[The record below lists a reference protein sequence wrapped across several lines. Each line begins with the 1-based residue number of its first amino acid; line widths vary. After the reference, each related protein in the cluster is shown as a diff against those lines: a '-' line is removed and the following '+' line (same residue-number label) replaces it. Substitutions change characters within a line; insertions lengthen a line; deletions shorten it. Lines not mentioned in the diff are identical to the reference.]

1 MTWREIIY
9 MIEDITKQ
17 ISDDSNFNEE
27 HIAFL
32 CGKYRNTILN
42 QQYLTGKKTINDNDY
57 QLICVTLEPKVV
69 DICPNQTVLVSKEE
83 VPFTMP
89 LGIKQVYPIGN
100 YNDRNKFSFIP
111 INRFPY
117 AGNKFVKSNIY
128 VSVGPDNHL
137 YVKGDNEN
145 YMFLEKVQFKALF
158 EDIQKASILELM
170 CKTGCNECSHLD
182 ARFPLEDAFVGVLM
196 QYVIN
201 DITRGIYNL
210 RDTENDAFDNSDQL
224 AQAISRYT
232 TNSFKNMMR
241 GNQNNSNSN
250 E

>member
-9 MIEDITKQ
+9 IIEDITKQ

-32 CGKYRNTILN
+32 CSKYRNTILN

-69 DICPNQTVLVSKEE
+69 DICPNQKVLVSKEE

-89 LGIKQVYPIGN
+89 LGIKQVYPVGN

-111 INRFPY
+111 INRLPY
-117 AGNKFVKSNIY
+117 AGNRFVKSNIY

-137 YVKGDNEN
+137 YVKGENEN
-145 YMFLEKVQFKALF
+145 YLFLEKVQFKALF
-158 EDIQKASILELM
+158 EDIQSASILEYK
-170 CKTGCNECSHLD
+170 CKTGCNECSYLD

-210 RDTENDAFDNSDQL
+210 RDNTNDAADSSDQL
-224 AQAISRYT
+224 ANMITRYT
-232 TNSFKNMMR
+232 NNSFKRLMQ
-241 GNQNNSNSN
+241 GNKNNNN
-250 E
+250 EG

>member
-89 LGIKQVYPIGN
+89 IGIKQVYPVGN

-170 CKTGCNECSHLD
+170 CKTGCNECSYLD